1 MIVSVIPGLNLLG
14 HHLHLLI
21 YDHLTLCAEKDVLPL
36 QEPWEPIRRR
46 ALQEDTNSSSALPLD
61 PVYCGSGTDFALIM
75 RGAQLGLLVHAW
87 AWTVLPQRLPPC
99 LECHPAT
106 ERILVLVVMVLTSW
120 GWCMFNTI
128 ALYQHQ
134 VGCDS
139 GR

>member
-1 MIVSVIPGLNLLG
+1 MRSVLLG
-14 HHLHLLI
+14 
-21 YDHLTLCAEKDVLPL
+21 
-36 QEPWEPIRRR
+36 
-46 ALQEDTNSSSALPLD
+46 ALPLD